1 MRKFLILIV
10 LFAYPLFSNG
20 AVIGDWT
27 YSVLYGGAIISKYS
41 GAGGVVTI
49 PSMLGAFPVR
59 QVGNGQPG
67 EPPIFGYYNTSVTSV
82 IIPPGVTSIGNTAF
96 LYCFGL
102 TSVSIPNTVT
112 SIGEGAFSSCRS
124 LTSLSIP
131 NSITTIASETFLG
144 CTALTSLSI
153 PNSITTIGWGAF
165 TGCGLTSLTIPSTV
179 TSIGNEAF
187 AGCSQLT
194 NLIIENGVLSI
205 GRGAFYSCTSLRSV
219 TIPDSVIILG
229 DLSLSGGGS
238 DVGVFQG
245 CTNLVSISIGI
256 NTTMIGRRTFSGCT
270 SLTSITIPTS
280 VSNIEY
286 EAFANCP
293 ALARIVFL
301 GNPPSYDATSF
312 LNSSSTVYH
321 VAGTTGWEATFNGLT
336 TVQLD
341 QPSIQFVALNGS
353 GKGELAWTTVQGF
366 VYEIQSTDNLS
377 VPFIYRASRTATSTG
392 ASWIDPE
399 NVLPSQRFYRVRMV
413 LP

>member
-1 MRKFLILIV
+1 MQI
-10 LFAYPLFSNG
+10 
-20 AVIGDWT
+20 
-27 YSVLYGGAIISKYS
+27 
-41 GAGGVVTI
+41 TI
-49 PSMLGAFPVR
+49 P
-59 QVGNGQPG
+59 N
-67 EPPIFGYYNTSVTSV
+67 SVTS
-82 IIPPGVTSIGNTAF
+82 I
-96 LYCFGL
+96 
-102 TSVSIPNTVT
+102 
-112 SIGEGAFSSCRS
+112 RS
-124 LTSLSIP
+124 R
-131 NSITTIASETFLG
+131 
-144 CTALTSLSI
+144 
-153 PNSITTIGWGAF
+153 
-165 TGCGLTSLTIPSTV
+165 
-179 TSIGNEAF
+179 AF
-187 AGCSQLT
+187 AGC
-194 NLIIENGVLSI
+194 E
-205 GRGAFYSCTSLRSV
+205 SLR
-219 TIPDSVIILG
+219 D
-229 DLSLSGGGS
+229 
-238 DVGVFQG
+238 
-245 CTNLVSISIGI
+245 
-256 NTTMIGRRTFSGCT
+256 
-270 SLTSITIPTS
+270 ITIPNSVTHIGNSAFAGCKSLRGITIPNSVTS
-280 VSNIEY
+280 IEY